1 MVDAKNMSNTSA
13 VLSLKGI
20 ILHTACADHR
30 EIDSPSAPTN
40 ELGEEIC
47 VESAKDGRKDNYTT
61 RDSYL
66 ATRRQMKTTLNTY
79 LLQCRARASERII
92 QKSFATPPIITTHNR
107 SLFIQ

>member
-61 RDSYL
+61 RDLCL
-66 ATRRQMKTTLNTY
+66 APRGRFTTTLNTY
-79 LLQCRARASERII
+79 LSQYRTGASTKII
-92 QKSFATPPIITTHNR
+92 QKSFALPPIISTHNQ
-107 SLFIQ
+107 SLFIK